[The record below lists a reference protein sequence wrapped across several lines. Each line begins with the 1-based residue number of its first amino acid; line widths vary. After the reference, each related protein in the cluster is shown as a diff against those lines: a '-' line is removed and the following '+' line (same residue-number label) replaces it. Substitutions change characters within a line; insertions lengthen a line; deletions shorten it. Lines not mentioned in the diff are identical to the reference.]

1 MMKKPFN
8 RPRRSTIIPKPR
20 PAVPPGWYKH
30 FRQLAAQ
37 AQQSLK
43 IKR

>member
-8 RPRRSTIIPKPR
+8 RPRRTAIIPKHR
-20 PAVPPGWYKH
+20 PVTPPGWYKR

-37 AQQSLK
+37 AQQTIKLK
-43 IKR
+43 